1 MKFNEIADLVAKGIN
16 FENNA
21 CIVSVGIYNGE
32 DLYVKDIFDGSDDN
46 IGILISSIISGYIKK
61 FEDRNIAIQKAYE
74 LEDVILNCIR
84 EIQKW
89 TTWKG
94 RKINEKANQRTG
106 YQRTP

>member
-1 MKFNEIADLVAKGIN
+1 MKLKFNEIADLVAKGIN

-46 IGILISSIISGYIKK
+46 VEILISSIISGYIKK

-74 LEDVILNCIR
+74 LEDVILDCIR
-84 EIQKW
+84 EREGELK
-89 TTWKG
+89 
-94 RKINEKANQRTG
+94 
-106 YQRTP
+106 